1 MTKPLTVTL
10 KPVKWDDI
18 IGQPLIVKI
27 LKGIVNEPTLA
38 PKGLILQGPYGTGKS
53 TIARVFAS
61 ALNKLSSPED
71 LTHQHISILN
81 PYDYNHKYKDF
92 ISVIENTFSGLGD
105 KSVILFEEI
114 HTMRESYQNELLRI
128 LDEEQEFKHLRF
140 FLFNTTEIDKVIEP
154 LRSRALELN
163 FELASSEAII
173 QHLETIESKL
183 ALKKPI
189 PENVKKYIAYS
200 SRGHMRNVHMQL
212 NRFLFLDENSYKEMQ
227 VSIEILCDYFLA
239 VRNSDRDQVLA
250 IYNRLSSLTLIN
262 LKYTFE
268 EFILLCHQY
277 SCGYEITYDKVGDVI
292 KAYGDDIHKL
302 YKLYFSDMFSTYFR
316 SERDFKS
323 GMLSFYQL
331 LGNNQESR

>member
-277 SCGYEITYDKVGDVI
+277 VFGK
-292 KAYGDDIHKL
+292 
-302 YKLYFSDMFSTYFR
+302 
-316 SERDFKS
+316 
-323 GMLSFYQL
+323 
-331 LGNNQESR
+331 